1 MTMRI
6 VLMEK
11 QSDGQLVQI
20 HERPWDA
27 GFIQALDA
35 ANYVLLGGKE
45 YEMIEG
51 RLNLDTESFELLLLD
66 VASAGDGEADGGE

>member
-1 MTMRI
+1 MKI

-20 HERPWDA
+20 QERPWDA
-27 GFIQALDA
+27 SFIQALDA

-51 RLNLDTESFELLLLD
+51 RLNLDTECFELLLLD
-66 VASAGDGEADGGE
+66 VELAGEGEEGSGD